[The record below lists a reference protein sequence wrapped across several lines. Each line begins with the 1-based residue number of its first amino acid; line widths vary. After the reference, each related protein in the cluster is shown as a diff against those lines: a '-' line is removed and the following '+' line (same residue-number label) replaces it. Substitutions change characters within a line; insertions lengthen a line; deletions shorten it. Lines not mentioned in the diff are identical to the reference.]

1 MVVYFCA
8 CIKYVYNVYVYI
20 YVYIL
25 LVCLHVCMYV
35 CLYFCSS
42 VSLCVSVLC
51 LCVVVIFYLCT
62 SMKRNTTHL
71 RKWEPQK
78 TEDRLNQRNTGICM
92 IEPIGLEQP
101 TWSTIDF
108 VGCYGVPEN
117 GAAFLL
123 FPAPRKRSPAAPG
136 VWQTARLQHSS
147 SCKRHHLLFIARW
160 WQKAL

>member
-1 MVVYFCA
+1 MYIM
-8 CIKYVYNVYVYI
+8 CIYMYI
-20 YVYIL
+20 YIL

-35 CLYFCSS
+35 CLYLCSS

-51 LCVVVIFYLCT
+51 LCVVVIFYLCA

-78 TEDRLNQRNTGICM
+78 AEDRLNQRNTGICM

-123 FPAPRKRSPAAPG
+123 FPVPRKRSPAMAPG